1 MAAVLQT
8 FEAAAAAPTAGR
20 KRKSNHSKAKKPS
33 KKFKRTHMVADKH
46 RQPSNKMKKLF
57 RKRARE
63 YHSDEEEGVDEELP
77 ADPSSDEEENGE
89 KDLYVGDYG
98 GGDSEGDEEEHEEG
112 GQHGITR
119 FLEGCRAFKVAFA
132 KIMKKHLQDDP
143 LGPVLSAHKKL
154 VAEKLADEDSEQKMK
169 GETKKLKQSVS
180 IIIIIIIIFSGHVK
194 PDTFLDAKEKLLISI
209 ATKGVVKLF
218 NAVSKAQN
226 SLNSSS
232 SKDAKALAKRRK
244 QAFFSELQKPTTQI
258 SDSSKRNSN
267 EPGWAPLRESYML
280 TNTKLKDWDKMAVS
294 GKRMN
299 NSPTPF
305 FIYFFYGL
313 SKSFASAS
321 RRLLI
326 DIFLFCTQEPSAE
339 IGAEKVLSDSS
350 SEEE

>member
-1 MAAVLQT
+1 MAAVIQT
-8 FEAAAAAPTAGR
+8 FEAPATATMAGR
-20 KRKSNHSKAKKPS
+20 KRKPNHSKAKKPS
-33 KKFKRTHMVADKH
+33 KRFKPTHMVADKH
-46 RQPSNKMKKLF
+46 RKPSNKMKKLF

-63 YHSDEEEGVDEELP
+63 YHSDEEEEVDEELP
-77 ADPSSDEEENGE
+77 ADPSSDEGEQGE
-89 KDLYVGDYG
+89 KDLDEGNYG
-98 GGDSEGDEEEHEEG
+98 GGDSEGDEEDEEG

-132 KIMKKHLQDDP
+132 KIMKRHLQDDP

-154 VAEKLADEDSEQKMK
+154 VAEKLAEEDSEQKMK
-169 GETKKLKQSVS
+169 GETKKLKQSAS
-180 IIIIIIIIFSGHVK
+180 EKGHVK

-226 SLNSSS
+226 SQSGLNSSS

-267 EPGWAPLRESYML
+267 EPGWAPLRENYML
-280 TNTKLKDWDKMAVS
+280 TNTKLKDWDKMA
-294 GKRMN
+294 
-299 NSPTPF
+299 
-305 FIYFFYGL
+305 
-313 SKSFASAS
+313 
-321 RRLLI
+321 
-326 DIFLFCTQEPSAE
+326 EPSAE
-339 IGAEKVLSDSS
+339 VGAEKILSDSS